1 MNFDNLKKYIPFKK
15 DLIDNVELLKLDNI
29 EEIQNNLLINSE
41 KIGISNLDLIKLY
54 YLNRKKIHNELFKNQ
69 KIIGLENDKVIE
81 NISYYF
87 YLDLL
92 IKDNIDIVNYSYSIK
107 FIKNIKN
114 QKTDLKKF
122 IISKIIL
129 DLIDNY
135 EGLYECIY
143 NFKEKEKIKLDN
155 INILIKN
162 IYLCKELEIKLN
174 IDNLKYKKMDEIYAE
189 IIISLIKNNKLE
201 NSYDIINQLD
211 LISIDITNIMFTKI
225 NDFFDKNEHLVEK
238 YVILKEED
246 LYNVRI
252 INFYY
257 ILFKYIIKNPIIISK
272 MKFILKS
279 KSTIKLI
286 NSNQKILKSINIQN
300 LEMDIKLR
308 LKYILEIINIL
319 NYDEKDIK
327 FNNNINLL
335 DIIQYNKLEN
345 DKIKVDQINQ
355 EDINTN
361 LGDNL
366 SSFVGRSTIS
376 SSQNDYISSDN
387 SHQNFLQNTDN
398 EEVKKELSSNK
409 ELEYI
414 DKKEKYKLFNN
425 VRVIL
430 THENTADYI
439 MEIREILITGGTDDK
454 INIYDLS
461 NKTIIK
467 INIKDWFYNVLE
479 FNLDNDNWII
489 GSTKGKIILFSLE
502 GRTIELKEFKT
513 QKLDRL
519 VYLLKTPENDNK
531 KNYKYYC
538 CEENSISYIEK
549 ANSKINQIMS
559 GKLKENILAKSGILI
574 NNKILAFKSNKV
586 ASLGKDELLFFNTK
600 KEDFINYNIKT
611 NYSFTFSANGMTLF
625 EDYSKIN
632 KNKILLCAC
641 KKYVKNQENGIL
653 LINIEEDDNL
663 SSIFYNTNHFEV
675 FCFHQNLSFKIK
687 II

>member
-1 MNFDNLKKYIPFKK
+1 MNFDNLKKYIQFKK

-41 KIGISNLDLIKLY
+41 KIEISNLDLIKLY
-54 YLNRKKIHNELFKNQ
+54 YLNRKKIHNELFNNQ
-69 KIIGLENDKVIE
+69 KIIGLEDDKIIE

-162 IYLCKELEIKLN
+162 IHLCKELEIKLN
-174 IDNLKYKKMDEIYAE
+174 IDNIKYKKIDEIYAE

-238 YVILKEED
+238 YLILKEED
-246 LYNVRI
+246 LYNVKI

-279 KSTIKLI
+279 KRIIKLI

-327 FNNNINLL
+327 FNN
-335 DIIQYNKLEN
+335 
-345 DKIKVDQINQ
+345 
-355 EDINTN
+355 
-361 LGDNL
+361 
-366 SSFVGRSTIS
+366 
-376 SSQNDYISSDN
+376 
-387 SHQNFLQNTDN
+387 
-398 EEVKKELSSNK
+398 KK
-409 ELEYI
+409 
-414 DKKEKYKLFNN
+414 
-425 VRVIL
+425 
-430 THENTADYI
+430 
-439 MEIREILITGGTDDK
+439 
-454 INIYDLS
+454 
-461 NKTIIK
+461 
-467 INIKDWFYNVLE
+467 
-479 FNLDNDNWII
+479 
-489 GSTKGKIILFSLE
+489 
-502 GRTIELKEFKT
+502 
-513 QKLDRL
+513 
-519 VYLLKTPENDNK
+519 
-531 KNYKYYC
+531 
-538 CEENSISYIEK
+538 
-549 ANSKINQIMS
+549 
-559 GKLKENILAKSGILI
+559 
-574 NNKILAFKSNKV
+574 
-586 ASLGKDELLFFNTK
+586 
-600 KEDFINYNIKT
+600 
-611 NYSFTFSANGMTLF
+611 
-625 EDYSKIN
+625 
-632 KNKILLCAC
+632 
-641 KKYVKNQENGIL
+641 
-653 LINIEEDDNL
+653 
-663 SSIFYNTNHFEV
+663 
-675 FCFHQNLSFKIK
+675 
-687 II
+687 